1 MSALPVAVLVLGGT
15 SDLPSR
21 VAFIFSAK
29 AGPARAT
36 VAPSASIASMV
47 LVFDMVLSLLASD
60 DGASLKTTRLRFYS
74 RGWISGHTSHET
86 ETDSARNGECVD
98 EFSLP
103 ALWLAPPLLA
113 FTGG

>member
-36 VAPSASIASMV
+36 VAPSASVASMV

-60 DGASLKTTRLRFYS
+60 DGASLTTTRLRFYS
-74 RGWISGHTSHET
+74 RRWLQRLKFPT
-86 ETDSARNGECVD
+86 C
-98 EFSLP
+98 
-103 ALWLAPPLLA
+103 LWLAPPLLA
-113 FTGG
+113 STGG